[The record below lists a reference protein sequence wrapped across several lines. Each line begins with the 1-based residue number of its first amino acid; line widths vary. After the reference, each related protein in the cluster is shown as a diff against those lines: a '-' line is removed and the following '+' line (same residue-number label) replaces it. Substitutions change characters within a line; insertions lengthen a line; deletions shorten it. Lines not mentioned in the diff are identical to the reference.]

1 MKKVIFFE
9 ILRKLKRE
17 PHLMQKVKTFAIIG
31 VIAFVLVGGV
41 AVWAG
46 ISAMKIAATSANQ
59 MVFSPTTQ
67 GYLHQAKSELKQM
80 QFQPVDCWGKAQ
92 SLLTV
97 QPWLEKPALDNLKN
111 LKVACLDSKPAVC
124 EGHACEQI
132 KELMHTAEGRTI

>member
-1 MKKVIFFE
+1 
-9 ILRKLKRE
+9 
-17 PHLMQKVKTFAIIG
+17 MQKVKTFAIIG

-111 LKVACLDSKPAVC
+111 LKVACLESKPAVC
-124 EGHACEQI
+124 EGHVCEQM
-132 KELMHTAEGRTI
+132 KELMNTAEGRTK